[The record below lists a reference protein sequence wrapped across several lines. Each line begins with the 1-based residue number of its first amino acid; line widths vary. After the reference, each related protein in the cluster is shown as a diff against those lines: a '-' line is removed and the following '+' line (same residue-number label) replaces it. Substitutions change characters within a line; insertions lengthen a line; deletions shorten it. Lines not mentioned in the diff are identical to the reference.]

1 MAFIQNLSDKKKIAI
16 GRLLKDADSISLKV
30 LTVFDSTKDAD
41 VNESKLAK
49 MTRPELDALA
59 TYLKV
64 PLVTKVSQ
72 RKLFSSRGKLAK
84 RIVQEITSL
93 YPAICAECTEEYTVM
108 PGKQPKT
115 RCWICLKGAHDC
127 EGFTANMELYQSQ
140 PHQLQGMVWLC
151 SHCTAEKRC
160 IGENDEPP
168 PGAITPGHTEV
179 RSRSDSKTETPNAQN
194 IELQKL
200 AEKLEKAKEDQ
211 DNSESKPNAC
221 KHVCPRLIEGTCP
234 HGISGKK
241 AADGKEKCDL
251 YHPKRCIKYLRF
263 RTHETR
269 GCKDGE
275 NCAFFHVNHCQASV
289 ESKKCMD
296 VNCKLMHLAGTKRP
310 KSMLKKR
317 ESGNNVT
324 KSKQSAD
331 APRRQVQVQETKN
344 DGSKPVHKGTKAAQK
359 SKNQQKGAPREST
372 FLGMQSLLDEF
383 KELKTTLLGEITS
396 LKTGMDL
403 QKIQIEALMKSN
415 VHPVLEQRA
424 PQYGLFKPTPYG
436 TQQWQHLCQQRM
448 GKYPEPAQS
457 QPMNYQPNMTPIHP
471 ACC

>member
-1 MAFIQNLSDKKKIAI
+1 MACITNLSDKKKMVI
-16 GRLLKDADSISLKV
+16 GRLLKDADSISYKV
-30 LTVFDSTKDAD
+30 LTVFDLHKDAD
-41 VNESKLAK
+41 ANEAKLAK
-49 MTRPELDALA
+49 MSRPELDALA

-64 PLVTKVSQ
+64 PLVSTVSQ
-72 RKLFSSRGKLAK
+72 RKLFSSRPKLAK

-93 YPAICAECTEEYTVM
+93 YPAICAECTGEYTVM
-108 PGKQPKT
+108 PGNQPKT

-127 EGFTANMELYQSQ
+127 EEFTAKMELYRSQ
-140 PHQLQGMVWLC
+140 PTQLHGLVWLC

-160 IGENDEPP
+160 ISENDEPP
-168 PGAITPGHTEV
+168 PGAMTPGHTGD
-179 RSRSDSKTETPNAQN
+179 RSRSDSKSETPNAQN

-200 AEKLEKAKEDQ
+200 AEELEKAKEEQ
-211 DNSESKPNAC
+211 DKSESKPNAC
-221 KHVCPRLIEGTCP
+221 KHVCPRLIEGKCP
-234 HGISGKK
+234 HGVSGKQ

-251 YHPKRCIKYLRF
+251 FHPKRCIKYLRF

-275 NCAFFHVNHCQASV
+275 NCAFFHVNHCQSSV
-289 ESKKCMD
+289 ESKKCKD

-317 ESGNNVT
+317 KSGDNVT
-324 KSKQSAD
+324 RSKTSAD
-331 APRRQVQVQETKN
+331 APRKQVQETKN
-344 DGSKPVHKGTKAAQK
+344 DSSRPVHKESAQK
-359 SKNQQKGAPREST
+359 SKKGAPREST
-372 FLGMQSLLDEF
+372 FLGMRSLLDEF

-415 VHPVLEQRA
+415 VHPVLEQQRA
-424 PQYGLFKPTPYG
+424 PQYGLFKPTLYG
-436 TQQWQHLCQQRM
+436 NQQCQHLCQQRM
-448 GKYPEPAQS
+448 GKYSEPAQT